1 MTGVS
6 RLKSRRST
14 RNVEQGRLGTAAS
27 GLFREMSSC
36 NVLGSQAGAAGLLRA
51 LDTFPAFN
59 EPAAARIPPSKRTAL
74 LQGALQRAQGSSDYG
89 IMRSDSDGGAHA
101 TRARR
106 VASGATT
113 PLERNRRNLLGSQF
127 ASYRNVLVDSGEYEK
142 SSVASVEASS
152 VLKDECGPEKAFDG
166 DPTTRWAAR
175 TKDAAGAYIIIR
187 FKGTVLLNQMRFKQ
201 STTESGGTLGEWAS
215 VVSLMFSDKSEQE
228 LVVNSSEEHG
238 EEEQVF
244 LFPNT
249 ACEWVQVLIKA
260 SAGNRGAAI
269 TDLQLWGYE
278 AGNTNLLVRQGE
290 KLQTAIMAVQA
301 SGEHTNS
308 TIWIAAGTY
317 LENLEVM
324 CPVTLVALSTQPTT
338 ICSLDPARAALTCGV
353 PGVYVHGL
361 ALLQAGSV
369 LSTAGDAFTYD
380 RLAPGLLGAHW
391 QHEETVTDGFGSF
404 QAYVSRPQDEGSS
417 MSVWDRVKTVKVRDM
432 GAEERLRQVAEQFP
446 GVLADVVRYEE
457 ILASFEESGADRVT
471 DLKHHSSELKIY
483 KLALKKDEA
492 EAQSRISQ
500 DRAAFREECRK
511 RGDRDLLGKV
521 AMEVEMLREELR
533 AAQVKHE
540 KAACEAGA
548 VEDKVALAQAR
559 VQELKTAVQ
568 DQAFEHVSAKD
579 PKLAATA
586 QEQVVEAQGNV
597 AEASQ
602 LLRVLN
608 INRQTAREEMERLSA
623 QLQGFKAK
631 EASVMADQVVELLLQ
646 LVHETVEVAPELAD
660 IKTAIEEA
668 RQERKAVKAE
678 LHQLQATTAEAAEN
692 VNARVT
698 VLEAMRKE
706 LEPCAVY
713 AAYGAELVLTRCKVR
728 SACGSGIVAGP
739 RALVV
744 ARTVT
749 ISDCGRHGVFCHN
762 GGRCVLDAV
771 SILRCREYGAL
782 ALHANWPPKEDPP
795 EQDGDLIQSES
806 AKPTTPKT
814 PNFSR
819 SATPFVPDT
828 PSGEE
833 RTEDEFEGHAAWSE
847 GAAELAKGASSKVQ
861 FGPPAIVARH
871 TTLAYNGVAGVGADM
886 GAEIELDHCGVLS
899 NRREGLVASGDGTSV
914 LLRDFIAASNGA
926 QGLHVKLHAVV
937 VAKDCSILGNGEQG
951 CLVRGHKSTLKLTG
965 GVVRLNMMEGL
976 EVGGGGYLVLRG
988 HARVDSNYPA
998 LPARPQAKVSGTG
1011 SWLDS
1016 EASSIGASSAYP
1028 GQVACENGGRAHLH
1042 WPTVLELVED
1052 SRHVAMQPHEK
1063 STYKI
1068 YRKEGR
1074 TLDMDQAASR
1084 VSGECLVRIKCHA
1097 SPELAAPVVR
1107 EYDWLTCAA
1116 ACNILQLAQ
1125 HVRKCVQEEDAR
1137 QELLGVKQRKPRLK
1151 IPQGQQ
1157 AKSWRIFYAERAT
1170 ADESIEH
1177 EGDLVGPIGDRPLWD
1192 VLPVAVSLHLFPDDN
1207 AGPEAQRQKA
1217 LSQARVDQQLA
1228 EVKRAR
1234 ALERH
1239 NKLARMYPEQREQA
1253 ELEFRDAELRA
1264 QRHKEHMRQVR
1275 AAKAQGL
1282 GASDR
1287 LRTPPPDPE
1296 KNRVVKGK
1304 GRAMY
1309 EAFQNLG
1316 SDNSDWIEM
1325 KEDRSGDAYW
1335 WNPITGAISWVDPT
1349 SQALPSAPASSR
1361 APPVASS
1368 LSQHAVR
1375 TRQEEDAV
1383 RDLLRVVEDS
1393 EASENDVRMALQ
1405 RLKTPASSSIPACL
1419 HRVV

>member
-1 MTGVS
+1 
-6 RLKSRRST
+6 
-14 RNVEQGRLGTAAS
+14 
-27 GLFREMSSC
+27 
-36 NVLGSQAGAAGLLRA
+36 
-51 LDTFPAFN
+51 
-59 EPAAARIPPSKRTAL
+59 
-74 LQGALQRAQGSSDYG
+74 
-89 IMRSDSDGGAHA
+89 
-101 TRARR
+101 
-106 VASGATT
+106 
-113 PLERNRRNLLGSQF
+113 
-127 ASYRNVLVDSGEYEK
+127 
-142 SSVASVEASS
+142 
-152 VLKDECGPEKAFDG
+152 
-166 DPTTRWAAR
+166 
-175 TKDAAGAYIIIR
+175 
-187 FKGTVLLNQMRFKQ
+187 
-201 STTESGGTLGEWAS
+201 
-215 VVSLMFSDKSEQE
+215 
-228 LVVNSSEEHG
+228 
-238 EEEQVF
+238 
-244 LFPNT
+244 
-249 ACEWVQVLIKA
+249 
-260 SAGNRGAAI
+260 
-269 TDLQLWGYE
+269 
-278 AGNTNLLVRQGE
+278 
-290 KLQTAIMAVQA
+290 
-301 SGEHTNS
+301 
-308 TIWIAAGTY
+308 
-317 LENLEVM
+317 
-324 CPVTLVALSTQPTT
+324 
-338 ICSLDPARAALTCGV
+338 
-353 PGVYVHGL
+353 
-361 ALLQAGSV
+361 
-369 LSTAGDAFTYD
+369 
-380 RLAPGLLGAHW
+380 
-391 QHEETVTDGFGSF
+391 
-404 QAYVSRPQDEGSS
+404 
-417 MSVWDRVKTVKVRDM
+417 
-432 GAEERLRQVAEQFP
+432 
-446 GVLADVVRYEE
+446 
-457 ILASFEESGADRVT
+457 
-471 DLKHHSSELKIY
+471 
-483 KLALKKDEA
+483 
-492 EAQSRISQ
+492 
-500 DRAAFREECRK
+500 
-511 RGDRDLLGKV
+511 
-521 AMEVEMLREELR
+521 
-533 AAQVKHE
+533 
-540 KAACEAGA
+540 
-548 VEDKVALAQAR
+548 
-559 VQELKTAVQ
+559 
-568 DQAFEHVSAKD
+568 
-579 PKLAATA
+579 
-586 QEQVVEAQGNV
+586 
-597 AEASQ
+597 
-602 LLRVLN
+602 
-608 INRQTAREEMERLSA
+608 
-623 QLQGFKAK
+623 
-631 EASVMADQVVELLLQ
+631 
-646 LVHETVEVAPELAD
+646 
-660 IKTAIEEA
+660 
-668 RQERKAVKAE
+668 
-678 LHQLQATTAEAAEN
+678 
-692 VNARVT
+692 
-698 VLEAMRKE
+698 
-706 LEPCAVY
+706 
-713 AAYGAELVLTRCKVR
+713 LVL
-728 SACGSGIVAGP
+728 
-739 RALVV
+739 
-744 ARTVT
+744 
-749 ISDCGRHGVFCHN
+749 
-762 GGRCVLDAV
+762 
-771 SILRCREYGAL
+771 
-782 ALHANWPPKEDPP
+782 
-795 EQDGDLIQSES
+795 
-806 AKPTTPKT
+806 
-814 PNFSR
+814 
-819 SATPFVPDT
+819 
-828 PSGEE
+828 
-833 RTEDEFEGHAAWSE
+833 
-847 GAAELAKGASSKVQ
+847 
-861 FGPPAIVARH
+861 
-871 TTLAYNGVAGVGADM
+871 
-886 GAEIELDHCGVLS
+886 
-899 NRREGLVASGDGTSV
+899 
-914 LLRDFIAASNGA
+914 
-926 QGLHVKLHAVV
+926 
-937 VAKDCSILGNGEQG
+937 
-951 CLVRGHKSTLKLTG
+951 GHKSTLKLTG

-1309 EAFQNLG
+1309 EAFQNLS